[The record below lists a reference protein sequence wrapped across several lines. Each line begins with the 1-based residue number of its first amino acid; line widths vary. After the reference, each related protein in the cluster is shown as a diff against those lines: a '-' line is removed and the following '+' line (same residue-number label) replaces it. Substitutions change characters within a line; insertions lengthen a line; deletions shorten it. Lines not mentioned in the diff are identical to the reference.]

1 MRQATSEHIGPGFPD
16 RLPRLG
22 RMTQDEAEA
31 RRWAFD
37 ARKLWGVPVR
47 VFERSLAAGGLNIRI
62 WVAVIWPK
70 GSKGA

>member
-1 MRQATSEHIGPGFPD
+1 MSDERANTAPRIGRID
-16 RLPRLG
+16 R
-22 RMTQDEAEA
+22 DEQSL

-47 VFERSLAAGGLNIRI
+47 VYERTIAAGGVNERI

-70 GSKGA
+70 GSKP